1 MNTTEFLYIATAI
14 CPDRPFIVFEGKRW
28 SFAQFNERVNRLAG
42 AFRELGVHPGDRIGM
57 LQVNCPQYVEAY
69 FAAVK
74 LGAIFVPLNFR
85 AKPDELAYMIANS
98 GASILLTGARYFDMI
113 QEILAQLPAVK
124 TCICVDDRKDQSPFY
139 EDLVDAADPDE
150 TVADIDADDITILMY
165 TAGTTGRP
173 KGVPLRH
180 SGFVSYI
187 LENVEPAS
195 LESEERNLLTVPLY
209 HVAGMQAVLAG
220 IYGGRTLIM
229 MRQFEVNAWLRAVQ
243 AEKATRAMLVPTM
256 LKWVIED
263 PDFHQ
268 FDLSS
273 LAVITYGAAPM
284 PLNVIR
290 KAIDKMPGVRFIN
303 AFGQTETASTITMLG
318 PEDHIIEGTN
328 AEKEKKLKRLAASIG
343 RPLPDVEVKIVD
355 DEGNELDASQV
366 GEICARGPRI
376 MRGYWGDADKSA
388 RAIGAD
394 GWLRTGDKGWL
405 DEEGY
410 IYLAGRADDMIIR
423 GGENISPQEIEDV
436 LHSHPKI
443 DEAAVIGIAHPDWGQ
458 EPCAVVVVKQGGK
471 VAPDE
476 IMDYCRSRL
485 AGFKRPGSVVFI
497 DSMPRNQMGKI
508 LKKQLREK
516 YGRHSSSPDNQ

>member
-14 CPDRPFIVFEGKRW
+14 CPDRPFIVFEGNQW
-28 SFAQFNERVNRLAG
+28 SFGQFNERVNRLVN
-42 AFRELGVHPGDRIGM
+42 AFRELGVHKGERIGM

-69 FAAVK
+69 FAAAK
-74 LGAIFVPLNFR
+74 IGAIFVPLNFR
-85 AKPDELAYMIANS
+85 AKPDELAYMIGNAGVS
-98 GASILLTGARYFDMI
+98 ALLTGTRYFDMI
-113 QEILAQLPAVK
+113 QGLLPQLPSVK
-124 TCICVDDRKDQSPFY
+124 TCICVDMPQDQTLFY
-139 EDLVDAADPDE
+139 EDLIDSSNPDE
-150 TVADIDADDITILMY
+150 TTADIADDDVTILMY

-187 LENVEPAS
+187 LDNVEPAS
-195 LESEERNLLTVPLY
+195 PEIEERNLLTVPLY

-220 IYGGRTLIM
+220 IYGGRTLIL
-229 MRQFEVNAWLRAVQ
+229 MRQFEVNEWLRAAQ

-263 PDFHQ
+263 PDFHKY
-268 FDLSS
+268 DLSS

-284 PLNVIR
+284 PLNVIQ

-303 AFGQTETASTITMLG
+303 AFGQTETASTITTLG
-318 PEDHIIEGTN
+318 PEDHIIEGTD

-355 DEGNELDASQV
+355 DEGAVLDANRV
-366 GEICARGPRI
+366 GEIYAKGPRI

-388 RAIGAD
+388 QAITPD
-394 GWLRTGDKGWL
+394 GWLRTGDKGWM

-410 IYLAGRADDMIIR
+410 IYLAGRGDDMIIR
-423 GGENISPQEIEDV
+423 GGENISPEEIEDV
-436 LHSHPKI
+436 LNAHPKI
-443 DEAAVIGIAHPDWGQ
+443 DEAAVIGLPHPDWGQ
-458 EPCAVVVVKQGGK
+458 EPCAIVVVKQGEN
-471 VAPDE
+471 VDDDE

-485 AGFKRPGSVVFI
+485 AGFKRPTSVVFI
-497 DSMPRNQMGKI
+497 DSLPRNQMGKV
-508 LKKQLREK
+508 LKKELREK
-516 YGRHSSSPDNQ
+516 FGQR